1 MTPSTRSDT
10 PENIPRKTRS
20 NHPLASAIAWRL
32 ASVFFLLVAYGAWN
46 RDFGG
51 SLEVGHWDIEHLSL
65 FLGVLGFTSALTAFI
80 LSKLPRRWSTRRT
93 GLTGTLIWLLI
104 VLIFCM
110 FAFRYPANFKASYWL
125 LADDNISDVR
135 EKLTLDLDT
144 EAALHYGLLGSRTAY
159 TLAAEPVSSYLDSS
173 KRRNIECISNK
184 TYWLF
189 GLMLSHSW
197 EIIPWQ
203 YQERLENA
211 HCQKID
217 PAMQDILY
225 KNDNTRY
232 VYP

>member
-1 MTPSTRSDT
+1 MTQSAQSDT
-10 PENIPRKTRS
+10 PENTPRKTRS
-20 NHPLASAIAWRL
+20 NHPVPSAIAWLL
-32 ASVFFLLVAYGAWN
+32 ACFFFLLVAGGTWN
-46 RDFGG
+46 RDFRGY
-51 SLEVGHWDIEHLSL
+51 LTVGHWDIVHLSL
-65 FLGVLGFTSALTAFI
+65 LLSMLGFTSALTGFI
-80 LSKLPRRWSTRRT
+80 LSKLPRRWSKRRA

-104 VLIFCM
+104 VLLFCM
-110 FAFRYPANFKASYWL
+110 FAFRYPAHFKASYWL

-135 EKLTLDLDT
+135 EKLTLHLDT

-159 TLAAEPVSSYLDSS
+159 TLAAEPVSSYLDSA
-173 KRRNIECISNK
+173 KRRNIECISDK